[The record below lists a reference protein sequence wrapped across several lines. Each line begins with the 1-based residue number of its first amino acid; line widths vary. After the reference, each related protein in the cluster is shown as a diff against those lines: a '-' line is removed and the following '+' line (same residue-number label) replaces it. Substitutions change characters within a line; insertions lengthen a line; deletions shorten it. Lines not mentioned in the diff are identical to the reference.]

1 MFFFRAVIHLLIRS
15 KIYQYI
21 AYQRMAGNQL
31 IKFLPVQRYFSPW
44 KWKYNLHTT
53 EFVFPITV
61 KVTEPLRFFF
71 CRFLLESAAGLF
83 LVCVA
88 APRLSIWIFTFQKF
102 RLEVLAVKYAP
113 RKVYIKE
120 SGGYVELSY
129 TDFCR
134 RRQADKSLS
143 SISHGGRAYLEN
155 RPAENAGVFH
165 KGDCP
170 TCAFDDCR
178 ASSKV
183 MSEKVT
189 SFALCL
195 RSSLWVSQA
204 SLCNTVLQ
212 NFWKAHCL

>member
-31 IKFLPVQRYFSPW
+31 KKFLPVQRYFSPW

-134 RRQADKSLS
+134 RRQADKGYMDKLFIPVQGCLLALFFRQSTDCFKKQLWRDFLPGFLKDGFGGFTFEIFIKRMKLS
-143 SISHGGRAYLEN
+143 RF
-155 RPAENAGVFH
+155 V
-165 KGDCP
+165 
-170 TCAFDDCR
+170 
-178 ASSKV
+178 
-183 MSEKVT
+183 
-189 SFALCL
+189 
-195 RSSLWVSQA
+195 
-204 SLCNTVLQ
+204 
-212 NFWKAHCL
+212 

>member
-31 IKFLPVQRYFSPW
+31 KKFLPVQRYFSPW

-113 RKVYIKE
+113 RKWFMIGSSSSRFTHILSLNGRSNLSQLAESNVEQWRRADTFNFGRGVPIGNYVRPITFIIKKE
-120 SGGYVELSY
+120 QRL
-129 TDFCR
+129 
-134 RRQADKSLS
+134 
-143 SISHGGRAYLEN
+143 
-155 RPAENAGVFH
+155 
-165 KGDCP
+165 
-170 TCAFDDCR
+170 
-178 ASSKV
+178 
-183 MSEKVT
+183 
-189 SFALCL
+189 
-195 RSSLWVSQA
+195 
-204 SLCNTVLQ
+204 
-212 NFWKAHCL
+212 

>member
-31 IKFLPVQRYFSPW
+31 KKFLPVQRYFSPW

-113 RKVYIKE
+113 RKVYIKVMV
-120 SGGYVELSY
+120 SPIPLNKIGIVNKN
-129 TDFCR
+129 DFFNHEKSR
-134 RRQADKSLS
+134 RVLIR
-143 SISHGGRAYLEN
+143 
-155 RPAENAGVFH
+155 
-165 KGDCP
+165 
-170 TCAFDDCR
+170 
-178 ASSKV
+178 
-183 MSEKVT
+183 
-189 SFALCL
+189 SF
-195 RSSLWVSQA
+195 SV
-204 SLCNTVLQ
+204 
-212 NFWKAHCL
+212 